1 MIVLVK
7 AVTIIIMVIAVT
19 LMKTVTKIATRI
31 II

>member
-1 MIVLVK
+1 MIILVK
-7 AVTIIIMVIAVT
+7 AGTIIIMVKAVT